1 MATLTEPVRLSGL
14 KQAAFVMKCLT
25 RGQRMGEIT
34 MAFGGD
40 EQLVDMW
47 ILFLKHNHW
56 MECSNGRWSLTPKG
70 AMWSKNIADRTKV
83 TTQKYLI
90 HSTLVESL

>member
-1 MATLTEPVRLSGL
+1 MTTLTEPVRLSGL

-25 RGQRMGEIT
+25 GGQRMDEIT

-40 EQLVDMW
+40 EQLANLW
-47 ILFLKHNHW
+47 LSFLRHNHW
-56 MECSNGRWSLTPKG
+56 IVQDGRKWSLTPKG

-83 TTQKYLI
+83 TTQKHPI
-90 HSTLVESL
+90 HSTMVKSL